1 MQCNVF
7 SFSLT
12 LLHLHSRII
21 NYARDVCYYSP
32 PSLSRPYCGLKL
44 VHMHP
49 QLMIINGD
57 SRERSLLHIGKS
69 YGLKIPVSYQLIL
82 S

>member
-1 MQCNVF
+1 MLVMCV
-7 SFSLT
+7 
-12 LLHLHSRII
+12 II
-21 NYARDVCYYSP
+21 PPPP

-69 YGLKIPVSYQLIL
+69 YGLKIHVSYQLIL